1 MLQKYFP
8 GIGLSFVIALLSIF
22 LGQVFPLFGSSVFA
36 ILLGILLNHFWK
48 IPQKFRQGLA
58 FSGKKLLQYSII
70 LLGFSLSI
78 SKVSATG
85 LSSLKISIITIL
97 MAFLSAYAVGRFLGM
112 SKVLTLLIG
121 FGTAIC
127 GGSAIAAASPVL
139 EAKEEEI
146 ALSISTIF
154 FFNILAVF
162 IFPFL
167 GHLMQMSATTF
178 GTWAGTAINDTSTVV
193 AAGYSYSQTAGDL
206 ATIVKLSRALMI
218 VPTCLLFAGVRYIRS
233 KSTKKKIS

>member
-1 MLQKYFP
+1 MFKKYIP
-8 GIGLSFVIALLSIF
+8 GLGLSLAIAAIATC
-22 LGQVFPLFGSSVFA
+22 LGKAFPLFGSSVFA

-48 IPQKFRQGLA
+48 IPQKFHPGLA

-85 LSSLKISIITIL
+85 LSSLKISILTIL
-97 MAFLSAYAVGRFLGM
+97 LAFLSAYLIGRFLGM
-112 SKVLTLLIG
+112 GRVLTLLIG

-127 GGSAIAAASPVL
+127 GGSAIAAASPIL

-146 ALSISTIF
+146 ALSISPIF

-162 IFPFL
+162 ISLFL
-167 GHLMQMSATTF
+167 DMSCRCRLKPLES
-178 GTWAGTAINDTSTVV
+178 G
-193 AAGYSYSQTAGDL
+193 QEQ
-206 ATIVKLSRALMI
+206 LSMI
-218 VPTCLLFAGVRYIRS
+218 LRL
-233 KSTKKKIS
+233 